1 MFSKFPEQA
10 LFGRV
15 LFSDSSNPG
24 REISTEPCMVFITEK
39 ASHAKQHKK
48 STQSGEFYMILIVF
62 YGGHAKSNEK
72 ATQNDEKK
80 STQNCQIWRPSGA
93 RISLSF
99 GSGRPARS
107 IIKSTKK
114 TENVKASARI
124 WTSFSFRRTSRESS
138 KSRS

>member
-1 MFSKFPEQA
+1 MFS
-10 LFGRV
+10 
-15 LFSDSSNPG
+15 
-24 REISTEPCMVFITEK
+24 IEK

-62 YGGHAKSNEK
+62 HGGHVKSKQK
-72 ATQNDEKK
+72 ATQDDEKK

-93 RISLSF
+93 RIALSF
-99 GSGRPARS
+99 GSGRPAQS

-124 WTSFSFRRTSRESS
+124 WTSFSFRRTSKRIEQKPILRWNSHQNPWCKTTALSQNSLKNLLRE
-138 KSRS
+138 